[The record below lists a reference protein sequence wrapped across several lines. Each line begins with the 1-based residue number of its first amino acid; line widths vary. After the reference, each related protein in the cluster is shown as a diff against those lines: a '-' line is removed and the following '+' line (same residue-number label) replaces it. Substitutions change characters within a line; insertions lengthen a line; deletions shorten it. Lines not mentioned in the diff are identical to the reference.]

1 MTVSADDPIFALA
14 TVVALAALTAGVAIV
29 RSRKRRHWAANT
41 ALLVLVT
48 ALALAAGFVMFLL
61 IALNHCCT

>member
-1 MTVSADDPIFALA
+1 
-14 TVVALAALTAGVAIV
+14 VVLAALTAGVAIV
-29 RSRKRRHWAANT
+29 SSRKRRHWAANT